1 MAVQSLRC
9 CMGFSLVAESPG
21 YSLTVVLRLLIVVAS
36 LTAVGSRACGL
47 QWLWHMD
54 SVVAASGV

>member
-1 MAVQSLRC
+1 
-9 CMGFSLVAESPG
+9 MGFSLVAESLG
-21 YSLTVVLRLLIVVAS
+21 YSLTVVPRLLIVVAS

-54 SVVAASGV
+54 SVAASGV

>member
-1 MAVQSLRC
+1 
-9 CMGFSLVAESPG
+9 MGFSLVAESPG